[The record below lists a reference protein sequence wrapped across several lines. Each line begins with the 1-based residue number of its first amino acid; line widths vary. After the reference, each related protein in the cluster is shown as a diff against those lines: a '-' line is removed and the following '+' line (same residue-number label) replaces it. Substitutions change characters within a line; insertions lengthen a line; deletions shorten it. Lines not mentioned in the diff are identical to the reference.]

1 MRRFLPAVGLLLLCA
16 CGQQK
21 KETPPPPAPPQPLRI
36 VATGDVLMHEDVK
49 RCAAARGLDWLFAD
63 VAPLFRTAD
72 LGFANLETPIAP
84 RTGGPGAPYMF
95 NAPAELAP
103 ALKSAGFTVLATAN
117 NHAFDQGTKALVE
130 TLDHLDAADLRN
142 IGSGRTKG
150 AAEAPL
156 LLDLRGMRVAIFAF
170 TDLFNN
176 NLNRKPEGPW
186 VVAYDPDRS
195 PERVRAARASAD
207 VVVVSLHWGNEDQHV
222 PSVRQK
228 EIAAA
233 LVGAGVD
240 LILGHHPHVLQPLER
255 VKAGGREG
263 VVAYSLGNFISN
275 QNRVYRP
282 NRQSVAAG
290 DARDGVALAVTFGRT
305 EGGVRIQTVHAEAL
319 WTENNWTERQ
329 GGKSNDIT
337 IRVIQVRAALD
348 AARADLQRLEAQ
360 IPPDP
365 KATDAL
371 RIRVRMLQARLERVR
386 TILGALEP
394 AWGNALSIS
403 PPQG

>member
-1 MRRFLPAVGLLLLCA
+1 MLCA

-21 KETPPPPAPPQPLRI
+21 KETPPPSALPQPLRI

-72 LGFANLETPIAP
+72 LGFANLETPLAP
-84 RTGGPGAPYMF
+84 KTGGPGAPYMF

-103 ALKSAGFTVLATAN
+103 ALKGAGFTVVATAN
-117 NHAFDQGTKALVE
+117 NHTFDQGIKALVE
-130 TLDHLDAADLRN
+130 TLDHLDAADLRG

-156 LLDLRGMRVAIFAF
+156 LLDLRGMRVAMFAF
-170 TDLFNN
+170 TDIFNSN
-176 NLNRKPEGPW
+176 FNRKPEGPW
-186 VVAYDPDRS
+186 VAAYDPARSLDRL
-195 PERVRAARASAD
+195 RAARSGAD
-207 VVVVSLHWGNEDQHV
+207 VVVVSLHWGNEDQHT
-222 PSVRQK
+222 PSARQK

-233 LVGAGVD
+233 LVGAGAD

-263 VVAYSLGNFISN
+263 VVAYSMGNFISN
-275 QNRVYRP
+275 QNRMYRP
-282 NRQSVAAG
+282 DRQPVAAG

-305 EGGVRIQTVHAEAL
+305 EGGVRLQSVRAEAL
-319 WTENNWTERQ
+319 WTENNWIERQ
-329 GGKSNDIT
+329 GGKTKDVA
-337 IRVIQVRAALD
+337 IRVIQVKPALG

-360 IPPDP
+360 VPPDP
-365 KATDAL
+365 KAIDAL
-371 RIRVRMLQARLERVR
+371 RIRVRMLEARLERVR
-386 TILGALEP
+386 TILGSLEP
-394 AWGNALSIS
+394 AWGNALPVPS
-403 PPQG
+403 PQGESAP